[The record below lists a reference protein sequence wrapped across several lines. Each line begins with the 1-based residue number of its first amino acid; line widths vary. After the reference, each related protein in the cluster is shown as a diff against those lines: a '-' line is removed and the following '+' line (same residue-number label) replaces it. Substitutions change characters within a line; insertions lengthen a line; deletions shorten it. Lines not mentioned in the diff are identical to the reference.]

1 MANPKRNLFAAL
13 GWVVWQALA
22 KIGVPM
28 AKNKIKNSGGRP
40 RKA

>member
-1 MANPKRNLFAAL
+1 MANPKRNVFAAL

-22 KIGVPM
+22 QIGVPM
-28 AKNKIKNSGGRP
+28 AKNKIKNSGGRR